1 MYAIIETGGKQ
12 YRVQPG
18 QTVDIERLD
27 ADEDGAVQFDR
38 VLMLVDGETV
48 RIGSPLVDGA
58 RVTGKVLG
66 EIKNKKVIAF
76 KKRRRK
82 DSQSKRGHRQI
93 HARVEIDGMSAS

>member
-18 QTVDIERLD
+18 QTLEIERLD
-27 ADEDGAVQFDR
+27 TGDEASVVFDR

-58 RVTGKVLG
+58 RVTGTVVGEVKGRKV
-66 EIKNKKVIAF
+66 VAF

-82 DSQSKRGHRQI
+82 DSQTRRGHRQI
-93 HARVEIDGMSAS
+93 HAQVAIDEVQAG